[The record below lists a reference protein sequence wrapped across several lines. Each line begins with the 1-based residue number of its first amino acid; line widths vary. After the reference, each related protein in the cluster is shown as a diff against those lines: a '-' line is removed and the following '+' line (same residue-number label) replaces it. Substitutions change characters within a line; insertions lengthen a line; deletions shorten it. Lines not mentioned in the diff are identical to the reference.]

1 MPPPGLRSSIA
12 PISLHNAIR
21 NRPKS
26 LGSACGVALQTA
38 VKAIL
43 THYGFLKMP
52 KSTVGALLRPLFGRF
67 LSINSER
74 SGFLLHGLLARAYK
88 PHAPDLVEGSF
99 SEVRIGRW
107 PVAANA

>member
-1 MPPPGLRSSIA
+1 MSAFMHSAVSFGTPDMPPPGVGSSIA

-52 KSTVGALLRPLFGRF
+52 KSTVGALLTAGF
-67 LSINSER
+67 
-74 SGFLLHGLLARAYK
+74 SGHDPHRMMHMCGL
-88 PHAPDLVEGSF
+88 DEG
-99 SEVRIGRW
+99 
-107 PVAANA
+107 PV